1 MRPPPSTSRR
11 ENLGLAALAA
21 AGLAFAPSEPVLAG
35 SRLPQNVQPPAVVLK
50 LTRCGA
56 ALCTE
61 YAVEGQRFRAVVD
74 TGSPFL
80 LVASGPFCNKRDAAR
95 WGCFSQ
101 AGAGDSIDMQD
112 SSREGFGGQIFG
124 VQWRRGEVALGGLSA
139 PASRTRPNP
148 SALTYSPVNFG
159 VVLDSVGLAGTQ
171 AIYLGL
177 VKERQARI
185 RPTFLEQTDIKA
197 MRFDFVDNELTLAR
211 RPLIGSDAVPLVDL
225 RELGAPVAQYGCRV
239 ERLVVNGKPVEL
251 QRPCIAILD
260 TGTTGLVI
268 SDSLYD
274 SDELPLPGAAIRE
287 VEVETRTERG
297 RAVSFFAS
305 RRRQRDKGDD
315 EYPLICTSEHL
326 EWFESDAAAMERSAQ
341 AKARRQSEA
350 RLEQSEAAG
359 GGGGGGG
366 GGAAG
371 GGGGGR
377 RRALLSSSVSEEERK
392 PHVLFLGLAFL
403 DGMQLTIDLDERRM
417 LAATRRA

>member
-1 MRPPPSTSRR
+1 MRTPAQSRR
-11 ENLGLAALAA
+11 ENLGLTALAA
-21 AGLAFAPSEPVLAG
+21 AGLAFAPSQPVLAS
-35 SRLPQNVQPPAVVLK
+35 SRLALLPQNVQPPAVVLK
-50 LTRCGA
+50 LQRCGS
-56 ALCTE
+56 ALCAE

-101 AGAGDSIDMQD
+101 AAAGDSIDMQD
-112 SSREGFGGQIFG
+112 SSQEGFGGQIFG
-124 VQWRRGEVALGGLSA
+124 VQWRRGEVTLGGLSSA
-139 PASRTRPNP
+139 PRTRPNP
-148 SALTYSPVNFG
+148 TALTYSPVNFG
-159 VVLDSVGLAGTQ
+159 VVLDSVGLKGTQ

-274 SDELPLPGAAIRE
+274 TDELPLPGAAIRE

-305 RRRQRDKGDD
+305 RRRQREKGDD

-326 EWFESDAAAMERSAQ
+326 EWFDSDAEAMERSAQ
-341 AKARRQSEA
+341 GKARR
-350 RLEQSEAAG
+350 RLERGEAASG
-359 GGGGGGG
+359 GEGVGSQ
-366 GGAAG
+366 
-371 GGGGGR
+371 

>member
-1 MRPPPSTSRR
+1 MRVPPSSSSSSRR
-11 ENLGLAALAA
+11 DHLSLTSLAA
-21 AGLAFAPSEPVLAG
+21 AGLAFAPSLPVLA
-35 SRLPQNVQPPAVVLK
+35 SSRLARLPQNLQPPAIVLK
-50 LTRCGA
+50 LNRCGA
-56 ALCTE
+56 ALCVE

-80 LVASGPFCNKRDAAR
+80 LVASGPFCSPRLAPR
-95 WGCFSQ
+95 WGCFSRESV
-101 AGAGDSIDMQD
+101 GGSIDMQD

-124 VQWRRGEVALGGLSA
+124 VQWRRGEVTLGELSTALRS
-139 PASRTRPNP
+139 RPNP

-159 VVLDSVGLAGTQ
+159 VVVDSVGLKGAQ

-177 VKERQARI
+177 VKERQARV
-185 RPTFLEQTDIKA
+185 RPTFLEQTDIKS

-274 SDELPLPGAAIRE
+274 SDELPMPGAAIRE
-287 VEVETRTERG
+287 VEVVTRTERG
-297 RAVSFFAS
+297 RAVSFAAS

-326 EWFESDAAAMERSAQ
+326 EWFESDAAAMERGAQ
-341 AKARRQSEA
+341 AKARRQLEASE
-350 RLEQSEAAG
+350 G
-359 GGGGGGG
+359 GGG
-366 GGAAG
+366 
-371 GGGGGR
+371 

-403 DGMQLTIDLDERRM
+403 DGMELTIDIDERRM